1 MEAQALSS
9 KEGKSLASTAYVLTV
24 LSVLGV
30 FAAISAVLLA
40 WPALAYLGAKMM

>member
-1 MEAQALSS
+1 MKAQNPAVST
-9 KEGKSLASTAYVLTV
+9 GQNRVSTAYVLTV
-24 LSVLGV
+24 LSVTGV

>member
-1 MEAQALSS
+1 MEAQALTS
-9 KEGKSLASTAYVLTV
+9 KEGKNLASTAYVLTV